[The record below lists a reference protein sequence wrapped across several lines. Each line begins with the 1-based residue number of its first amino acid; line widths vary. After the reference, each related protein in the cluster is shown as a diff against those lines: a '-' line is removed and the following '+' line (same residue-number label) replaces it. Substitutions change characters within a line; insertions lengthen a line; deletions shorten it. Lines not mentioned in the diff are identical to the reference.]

1 MNKAFVNNT
10 LVIIPTYNERENL
23 QSISERVLAQEN
35 TQLLIVDD
43 ASPDGTG
50 QLADELASANPS
62 IHVLHREGKK
72 GLGTAY
78 CEGFEWGLAHGF
90 QILVEL
96 DGDGSHQPEQLDRL
110 REQLEHADL
119 AIGSRWIPGGS
130 VVNWPARRR
139 LLSRAGSFYAR
150 AALGLPFQDITGGY
164 RAFTASALRRLDL
177 GSVASQGYCFQ
188 IDMLRRAN
196 AAGLRIAEVPITFV
210 EREFGESKM
219 SKGIVSEALIRVTEW
234 GMQSLQ
240 ERIVASRLWQLFVQ
254 IALFCLVG
262 GIGFVVDV
270 GVFNALRLGVFAP
283 HNVSG
288 GPMLAKLVS
297 TSLAIAVTWA
307 GNRYW
312 TFRDQRREDVRR
324 EAVEYAVASVAG
336 VVVSIACLWATH
348 YLLGLTSVLDDN
360 LSANVVGLALGTLV
374 RFVLYR
380 SWVFARPREAKLGSV
395 ATQKI
400 DSGLQLQNA
409 GLGDRRAANAP
420 AQFGMNVP
428 VGLPGSSGPQGNQ
441 AVEQAP
447 LFLEGPVQRL

>member
-1 MNKAFVNNT
+1 MNNT

-23 QSISERVLAQEN
+23 RSISARVLAQVN

-50 QLADELASANPS
+50 ELADELAAESPL
-62 IHVLHREGKK
+62 IHVLHRDGKR

-78 CEGFEWGLAHGF
+78 CEGFEWGLAQGF
-90 QILVEL
+90 DILVEL

-110 REQLEHADL
+110 REQLDHADL
-119 AIGSRWIPGGS
+119 AIGSRWVPGGS

-139 LLSRAGSFYAR
+139 LLSRAGSMYAR
-150 AALGLPFQDITGGY
+150 AALGLPFRDITGGY
-164 RAFTASALRRLDL
+164 RAFTAPALRRLDL
-177 GSVASQGYCFQ
+177 DSVASQGYCFQ

-196 AAGLRIAEVPITFV
+196 TAGLRIAEVPITFI

-234 GMQSLQ
+234 GMQAAQ
-240 ERIVASRLWQLFVQ
+240 ERIVASRLWKLFVQ

-262 GIGFVVDV
+262 GIGFIVDV
-270 GVFNALRLGVFAP
+270 GVFNVLRLGPFAP

-288 GPMLAKLVS
+288 GPVLAKLVS

-312 TFRDQRREDVRR
+312 TFRDQRRDDVRR
-324 EAVEYAVASVAG
+324 EAIEYAVASVAG

-348 YLLGLTSVLDDN
+348 YVFGLTSVLDDN
-360 LSANVVGLALGTLV
+360 LSANVLGLALGTLV

-380 SWVFARPREAKLGSV
+380 SWVFARLGIPEPVSV
-395 ATQKI
+395 AAQEI
-400 DSGLQLQNA
+400 DSGLQLRNT
-409 GLGDRRAANAP
+409 GLGDRRAANTP
-420 AQFGMNVP
+420 AQFGMNVS
-428 VGLPGSSGPQGNQ
+428 VGLPGSPRTQGDQ

-447 LFLEGPVQRL
+447 LFLEAPIQRL